1 MKIRKLIALTGAA
14 LLAMSAM
21 TGCGSQETETTA
33 ATTAETTT
41 ETETTT
47 AGETTTEAEA
57 TTAEAAEE
65 TLSGSISMSGSTSME
80 KVANALR
87 ESFMEKY
94 PDVSVSVEFTGSSA
108 GVEAVLPGT
117 SDTGNSPRILTD
129 DEKSAGAVENIMAID
144 GIAVAVDTANTV
156 TNLTKDQLTEIYTGA
171 VTNWSAVGGEDMPIV
186 VVGREAGS
194 GTRGAFEEILGVEDQ
209 CAYASELDSTGAVM
223 AKVAS
228 TPGAIG
234 YISLDAIDDSVA
246 VLQLDGV
253 DATAENIK
261 AGTYFLNRPFV
272 MATNGEISAQSDLIQ
287 AWFEYVFSAEGQEV
301 VANAGLI
308 TVE

>member
-1 MKIRKLIALTGAA
+1 
-14 LLAMSAM
+14 
-21 TGCGSQETETTA
+21 
-33 ATTAETTT
+33 
-41 ETETTT
+41 
-47 AGETTTEAEA
+47 
-57 TTAEAAEE
+57 
-65 TLSGSISMSGSTSME
+65 MSGSTSME

-108 GVEAVLPGT
+108 GVEAVLSGT
-117 SDTGNSPRILTD
+117 SDIGNSSRNLTD

-209 CAYASELDSTGAVM
+209 CAYANELDSTGAVM